1 MASCFRDRLSL
12 SSSKNSNVVNIKE
25 VTFQIDFSNQKIP
38 KQKIE
43 TIYQIGKFDF
53 NAALSIKDHEET
65 FSLGEELIIQNTRP

>member
-1 MASCFRDRLSL
+1 MV
-12 SSSKNSNVVNIKE
+12 NSKE
-25 VTFQIDFSNQKIP
+25 VSCQIDFSNWTIP

-65 FSLGEELIIQNTRP
+65 FSLDE